1 MCQKLGQPF
10 PVSNVRQFHSPN
22 GYIKLKWDFLYP
34 NETRNMSIQHYTV
47 CYCPEQNCH
56 RQRDITMVTTE
67 GNIHIIPA
75 HDLDVVYKVFIYGV
89 TEHWNSEKN
98 NLSMKQAQRVLMR
111 PGYHG
116 KYFKSSFFR
125 FYFLIKILLKNM

>member
-1 MCQKLGQPF
+1 M
-10 PVSNVRQFHSPN
+10 
-22 GYIKLKWDFLYP
+22 
-34 NETRNMSIQHYTV
+34 V

-89 TEHWNSEKN
+89 TEHWNREKN

-111 PGYHG
+111 PGYFG
-116 KYFKSSFFR
+116 KFFL
-125 FYFLIKILLKNM
+125 YCDFLAF